1 MLQLKKRNSFITFLY
16 LVLISLILMSVGLK
30 PIIVKAETNT
40 ESEII
45 TPREIIENTEFL
57 TYKKGEDA
65 QNGKFMVA
73 CFYMPEEVYVAEY
86 TYGVLICPKSYI
98 DRFIVQGDY
107 FNEFEEQGITI
118 ANIVATS
125 NMQTPE
131 GRMFRCGLVN
141 ISTENLDREFSFI
154 FYATD
159 ADNAIAYSNPEYAI
173 YNTLLAQDY
182 SDAELV
188 QMLGQKWSMNES
200 FQIIVNNLSEL
211 IDTIWIYLVIACA
224 AVIVVV
230 GVYIGIRII
239 VANKKEEKIDASNML
254 KGLFIGV
261 LVVFILAVAMPLLI
275 KGLNAWLN

>member
-1 MLQLKKRNSFITFLY
+1 M
-16 LVLISLILMSVGLK
+16 
-30 PIIVKAETNT
+30 
-40 ESEII
+40 
-45 TPREIIENTEFL
+45 
-57 TYKKGEDA
+57 
-65 QNGKFMVA
+65 
-73 CFYMPEEVYVAEY
+73 
-86 TYGVLICPKSYI
+86 
-98 DRFIVQGDY
+98 
-107 FNEFEEQGITI
+107 
-118 ANIVATS
+118 
-125 NMQTPE
+125 
-131 GRMFRCGLVN
+131 
-141 ISTENLDREFSFI
+141 
-154 FYATD
+154 
-159 ADNAIAYSNPEYAI
+159 
-173 YNTLLAQDY
+173 LAQDY

-211 IDTIWIYLVIACA
+211 IDTIWFYLVIACA